1 MKRIFCM
8 VLALL
13 LLLCTACSSTPVSQD
28 KPITSGNISSEMK
41 GSADQNGQATTAD
54 NKSSESSQNPSQGSA
69 TTSSTSGGNSMT
81 TYDNDYF
88 RLGEGLTNTYLKLKA
103 NQKLTVA
110 FMGGS
115 VTYGTGCGDRQTQSF
130 RVLVINWLKQQF
142 PGAQIAEVNA
152 AYPSACSAY
161 GAYCVDEKVIA
172 HGADLVFIEYAIND
186 YYAKSRYSA
195 SSLKAHYETIVRK
208 LRTANPRCDIVA
220 LYTTDKAQDMSQKL
234 FSHAAAQES
243 VAKHYGIPSINMGWQ
258 LRTQLKLV
266 SASGVASKWSTYFSD
281 SVHANANGNRVYADI
296 IIECLQKAF
305 TAAEASNAAAIVN
318 HTIPSAQN
326 SGLLMNTDY
335 VAADELTVPSKWSLL
350 PSPYYPRLVT
360 TTPGAELSY
369 TFTGTGISLFIDAS
383 GITLE
388 HAVDGGDW
396 SSQKVTGYYHLPLP
410 MVEGLPYGEHT
421 ITIKAPAETS
431 GTKSFTVM
439 AILVRK

>member
-1 MKRIFCM
+1 MKRISCF
-8 VLALL
+8 VLAL
-13 LLLCTACSSTPVSQD
+13 LLLCTACGGATTDGHEQGGT
-28 KPITSGNISSEMK
+28 TSEVG
-41 GSADQNGQATTAD
+41 GSADNGTTQSAVDGGDD
-54 NKSSESSQNPSQGSA
+54 NTSLNSGASTSS
-69 TTSSTSGGNSMT
+69 TTSSTGGGNSAVT
-81 TYDNDYF
+81 NYDNDYF
-88 RLGEGLTNTYLKLKA
+88 RLGNGLSNTYVKLKTKK
-103 NQKLTVA
+103 KLTVA

-115 VTYGTGCGDRQTQSF
+115 VTYGTGCSDRQTQSF

-142 PGAQIAEVNA
+142 PDAQITEVSA

-161 GAYCVDEKVIA
+161 GAYAVDEKVIA
-172 HGADLVFIEYAIND
+172 QGADLVFVEYAIND

-195 SSLKAHYETIVRK
+195 ASLKAHYETIIRK
-208 LRTANPRCDIVA
+208 LRKSLPSCDVVA

-234 FSHAAAQES
+234 FAHAAAQES

-258 LRTQLKLV
+258 LRTQLNLV
-266 SASGVASKWSTYFSD
+266 SSSGVASKWSTYFSD

-305 TAAEASNAAAIVN
+305 TAVQKAGVAAVVN
-318 HTIPSAQN
+318 KTMPTAQN
-326 SGLLMNTDY
+326 SGLVMNTDY
-335 VAADELTVPSKWSLL
+335 VAADELTVPAKWSLI

-360 TTPGAELSY
+360 TTPGAELTY

-388 HAVDGGDW
+388 HSVDGGTW
-396 SSQKVTGYYHLPLP
+396 STQTVTGYYHLPLP

-421 ITIKAPAETS
+421 ITIKAPPETS

-439 AILVRK
+439 AILVQQ